1 MSGCEALIFD
11 VDGTLADTEE
21 AHRRAFNSAFSEF
34 GLDWAWDSALYSELL
49 LVTGGKERMQSY
61 IAGLGVPQSER
72 SRLLE
77 LVPALHAL
85 KTRRYR
91 ELIAGG
97 RIPLRPGVERLM
109 IQARS
114 AGVRLGIASTTSP
127 ENIEPLIASG
137 LGEDALGW
145 FDTIATGDAVAKKK
159 PAPDIYNAAL
169 QALRVAPS
177 SAVAIEDS
185 ALGVQAA
192 KGAGLFT
199 VATPSQWT
207 STQDLTAA
215 DVVVDSLAALSFD
228 RLAALHAASKG
239 EEDTHAETH

>member
-21 AHRRAFNSAFSEF
+21 AHRRAFNSAFSKF
-34 GLDWAWDSALYSELL
+34 GLNWSWDSALYGELL
-49 LVTGGKERMQSY
+49 LVTGGKERMHRY
-61 IAGLGVPQSER
+61 IASLSVPQSER
-72 SRLLE
+72 SRLLG

-85 KTRRYR
+85 KTRRYH

-97 RIPLRPGVERLM
+97 HVPLRPGVAGLM

-127 ENIEPLIASG
+127 ENIEALIASG
-137 LGEDALGW
+137 LGEDALAW
-145 FDTIATGDAVAKKK
+145 FDTIAAGDVVAKKK

-169 QALRVAPS
+169 QALRVSPS

-185 ALGVQAA
+185 ALGVTAA
-192 KGAGLFT
+192 KAAGLFT

-207 STQDLTAA
+207 STEDLTAA
-215 DVVVDSLAALSFD
+215 DVVMDSLAALSFD
-228 RLAALHAASKG
+228 RLAALHAASKSG
-239 EEDTHAETH
+239 ENTHAEAH